1 MKAIDSIIESS
12 KSENELQENLVKIN
26 KALHGSGV
34 TNSAIDMA
42 SSPEELTE
50 AMVSLARKKRVTKE
64 DQSEILQTIYNTIRQ
79 AGIFSKPAD
88 YILTPFTEAAR
99 APFKLATIIGDNK
112 SQTPDIDIAGSWR
125 NPTELSPTFG
135 FSAFITDLSNAM
147 GIQQGPIANLNETE
161 FAAEYPVAANILTE
175 MTNPANLAAMG
186 LEGFLGAKLPGAI
199 NQPINAKTIAK
210 MQDAVSG
217 WYLSAI
223 QKDSGLTQAL
233 KESGKWNDVVRYFSE
248 NKKNLITPM
257 NKGKAIDFLE
267 GPVGS
272 SEDFI
277 NNDLRSR
284 RLTGRGEIS
293 RLGDE
298 QENILNKIPSATH
311 TVNPIELRQSAYE
324 SLSPDITGDQR
335 SRAMQLIDETIP
347 YYDYDQNKISALQK
361 VADSDAEF
369 NRLNSEISSEQSLIE
384 DMLQRKKIEESLRL
398 SGEPSSI
405 PNPQYR
411 EDLQWLSKLPV
422 VEGDDIFPKVRSEY
436 VTDITYPDDPQYLGK
451 FGAGPRQDQKI
462 TSVEESFRSASPT
475 IGQNQKLL
483 DIAMG
488 KQNNSPLIDNP
499 NYYAIKA
506 DVDNK
511 ILLLNNEIESVRRL
525 NMAKPEN
532 YNKLSKLM
540 KERDALNSF
549 VNLNIDPTFSFSP
562 NPVESYK
569 QYIFNM
575 NQMPAGAGT
584 SVRRRG
590 NKFIDGAKMN
600 ALDLDAGAKQAA
612 GKALARAGGE
622 AEQTALGYLDHV
634 GDINEFNR
642 LKRQQELA
650 LKSRDLI
657 TGNMSNKP
665 SLSGTVPVGDM
676 IRGAFR
682 EIINF
687 GPEYVGPYSMDAL
700 NWMNNQGQQVARGVA
715 PLLPVGNT
723 SNMAQPA
730 QQAPSDFIP
739 RGIPLQDPMMKS
751 HAIDAIGRDKQNTPA
766 RNAERMMKI
775 INEGIFED

>member
-1 MKAIDSIIESS
+1 MKVIDSIIESAQ
-12 KSENELQENLVKIN
+12 SEEELQKNLIKIN
-26 KALHGSGV
+26 KTLHGDSV
-34 TNSAIDMA
+34 VNSAIDM
-42 SSPEELTE
+42 SESPEELTD

-64 DQSEILQTIYNTIRQ
+64 DKNQVLQTIYNTIRQ
-79 AGIFSKPAD
+79 AGVFAKPAD
-88 YILTPFTEAAR
+88 LLLTPLTESIR
-99 APFKLATIIGDNK
+99 APFKMIAENVWDN
-112 SQTPDIDIAGSWR
+112 SQTPDIDILSSGK
-125 NPTELSPTFG
+125 NLTELSPTFG
-135 FSAFITDLSNAM
+135 LSAFVTDLSNAM
-147 GIQQGPIANLNETE
+147 GIKQGPIANLNETE
-161 FAAEYPVAANILTE
+161 FAAEYPIAANILTE

-186 LEGFLGAKLPGAI
+186 IEGFLGSKVPSAI
-199 NQPINAKTIAK
+199 SQPINARTVAK
-210 MQDAVSG
+210 MQDWVSG
-217 WYLSAI
+217 KYLSAI
-223 QKDSGLTQAL
+223 QKDKGLTQAL

-248 NKKNLITPM
+248 NKKNLITPL
-257 NKGKAIDFLE
+257 NKEKAIEFLE
-267 GPVGS
+267 GPIVS
-272 SEDFI
+272 SEDLV

-284 RLTGRGEIS
+284 RLTGKGEIS
-293 RLGDE
+293 RLSDE
-298 QENILNKIPSATH
+298 QEAILNKIPSTTH

-361 VADSDAEF
+361 VADSDSEF
-369 NRLNSEISSEQSLIE
+369 QRINSEISAEQGAIE
-384 DMLQRKKIEESLRL
+384 SALQRKKAEEASAL
-398 SGEPSSI
+398 
-405 PNPQYR
+405 
-411 EDLQWLSKLPV
+411 LPP
-422 VEGDDIFPKVRSEY
+422 PKVQDVATGVYYRDY
-436 VTDITYPDDPQYLGK
+436 NDINYLAK
-451 FGAGPRQDQKI
+451 
-462 TSVEESFRSASPT
+462 
-475 IGQNQKLL
+475 
-483 DIAMG
+483 
-488 KQNNSPLIDNP
+488 
-499 NYYAIKA
+499 KA
-506 DVDNK
+506 DVESK
-511 ILLLNNEIESVRRL
+511 LLLLNNEIESIRKL

-569 QYIFNM
+569 QYMFDM

-600 ALDLDAGAKQAA
+600 VLDLDAGAKQAA

-622 AEQTALGYLDHV
+622 AEQTALGYLDYT

-657 TGNMSNKP
+657 TGNMAVKP
-665 SLSGTVPVGDM
+665 SMSGAVPVGDM
-676 IRGAFR
+676 MRGIAR
-682 EIINF
+682 EVINL

-700 NWMNNQGQQVARGVA
+700 NWMNRQAQQVARGTA
-715 PLLPVGNT
+715 PLAPIGNVA
-723 SNMAQPA
+723 NMTQPA

-739 RGIPLQDPMMKS
+739 RGIPLQDPIMKS

>member
-12 KSENELQENLVKIN
+12 KSESDLQENLVKIN
-26 KALHGSGV
+26 KTLHGSAI

-64 DQSEILQTIYNTIRQ
+64 EKSEVLQTIYNTIRQ
-79 AGIFSKPAD
+79 AGIFAKPAD
-88 YILTPFTEAAR
+88 LIVTPFTEAAR
-99 APFKLATIIGDNK
+99 APFKLAAMVGDNK

-135 FSAFITDLSNAM
+135 LSAFITDLSNAM
-147 GIQQGPIANLNETE
+147 GIQQGPTANLNETE

-186 LEGFLGAKLPGAI
+186 LEGFLGAKLPSAI

-248 NKKNLITPM
+248 NKKKLITPM

-284 RLTGRGEIS
+284 RLTDKGEIS
-293 RLGDE
+293 RLSDE
-298 QENILNKIPSATH
+298 QEAILNKIPSTTH

-335 SRAMQLIDETIP
+335 TKAMQLIDETIP
-347 YYDYDQNKISALQK
+347 YYDYDQNKISSLQK
-361 VADSDAEF
+361 VADSDAEL
-369 NRLNSEISSEQSLIE
+369 NRLNSDISGEQDLIE
-384 DMLQRKKIEESLRL
+384 DVLQRKK
-398 SGEPSSI
+398 
-405 PNPQYR
+405 
-411 EDLQWLSKLPV
+411 
-422 VEGDDIFPKVRSEY
+422 
-436 VTDITYPDDPQYLGK
+436 
-451 FGAGPRQDQKI
+451 
-462 TSVEESFRSASPT
+462 VEEYSVIGSPP
-475 IGQNQKLL
+475 ILQ
-483 DIAMG
+483 DIATG
-488 KQNNSPLIDNP
+488 ASYRDYNDI
-499 NYYAIKA
+499 NYLAKKA
-506 DVDNK
+506 DVENK
-511 ILLLNNEIESVRRL
+511 LLLLNNEIESVRKL

-532 YNKLSKLM
+532 YNKLSNLM
-540 KERDALNSF
+540 KQKAELVSF
-549 VNLNIDPTFSFSP
+549 VNTNIDPTFSFSP

-569 QYIFNM
+569 QYMFNM

-600 ALDLDAGAKQAA
+600 TLDLDAGAKQAA

-622 AEQTALGYLDHV
+622 AEQTALGYLDHT

-665 SLSGTVPVGDM
+665 SLSGTVPVGDV
-676 IRGAFR
+676 IRGTFR

-700 NWMNNQGQQVARGVA
+700 NWMNKQGQQVARGAA
-715 PLLPVGNT
+715 PLLPTGNT
-723 SNMAQPA
+723 SNMVQPA

-739 RGIPLQDPMMKS
+739 RGIPLQDPLMKS
-751 HAIDAIGRDKQNTPA
+751 HAIDSIGRDKQNTPA